1 MYEVYYDIAN
11 IQLECMN
18 HTMNYTM
25 NYTMPNFTMP
35 NYTMPNYTMPNFTM
49 PNYTMPNGT
58 RRLQEVLP
66 PYETCLVNKDAV
78 DMEDMQSLIL
88 HKFLF

>member
-25 NYTMPNFTMP
+25 
-35 NYTMPNYTMPNFTM
+35 NYTMPNFTM